1 LSSAEQNGRSSY
13 DQTDDHM
20 SDYIADLQ
28 VHMALQ
34 ARNLLP
40 RLDVQSA
47 PSPAHQAQADVER
60 YFSRN
65 ELR

>member
-1 LSSAEQNGRSSY
+1 LSSAEQNGRSSQ

-20 SDYIADLQ
+20 SDYVADLQ

-40 RLDVQSA
+40 RLDMQSK
-47 PSPAHQAQADVER
+47 PGPAHQAQADVER

>member
-1 LSSAEQNGRSSY
+1 MSAY
-13 DQTDDHM
+13 V
-20 SDYIADLQ
+20 ADLH

-40 RLDVQSA
+40 RMDAQNTA
-47 PSPAHQAQADVER
+47 SPAQQAQADLER